1 MVNKCCVPN
10 CKSGY
15 VYKNPEN
22 APPDPTPSN
31 LSFHSFPIDPGVRQ
45 NWKTSIPRAD
55 QEPSKHS
62 KVCSLHFKESDF
74 QINRKDT
81 QLKYRKDKSRNEM
94 KLKVL
99 LPDSVPS
106 NFPGLPQYFNKTIP
120 DRRSEST
127 SREARFQKQ
136 NDANEVE
143 VEEFL
148 AADKVSSLQELQE
161 KMENDIPKGS
171 EV

>member
-1 MVNKCCVPN
+1 M
-10 CKSGY
+10 
-15 VYKNPEN
+15 
-22 APPDPTPSN
+22 PS
-31 LSFHSFPIDPGVRQ
+31 D
-45 NWKTSIPRAD
+45 
-55 QEPSKHS
+55 
-62 KVCSLHFKESDF
+62 
-74 QINRKDT
+74 
-81 QLKYRKDKSRNEM
+81 
-94 KLKVL
+94 
-99 LPDSVPS
+99 
-106 NFPGLPQYFNKTIP
+106 FPGLPQYFNKKIP

-148 AADKVSSLQELQE
+148 AADKFSSLQEIQQ

>member
-1 MVNKCCVPN
+1 M
-10 CKSGY
+10 
-15 VYKNPEN
+15 
-22 APPDPTPSN
+22 
-31 LSFHSFPIDPGVRQ
+31 
-45 NWKTSIPRAD
+45 
-55 QEPSKHS
+55 
-62 KVCSLHFKESDF
+62 CSLHFKESDF
-74 QINRKDT
+74 QIKRKDT
-81 QLKYRKDKSRNEM
+81 QLKYRKDKSGNEV
-94 KLKVL
+94 KLKIL

-106 NFPGLPQYFNKTIP
+106 NFPGLPQHFNKTIP

-148 AADKVSSLQELQE
+148 AADKIFSLHELQE

-171 EV
+171 KV

>member
-1 MVNKCCVPN
+1 MGFKCCVPN

-15 VYKNPEN
+15 KYKDASN
-22 APPDPTPSN
+22 APPPGPPD
-31 LSFHSFPIDPGVRQ
+31 LSFHAFPIDLGEKQ
-45 NWKTSIPRAD
+45 NWKNAIPRAD
-55 QEPSKHS
+55 QEPNSNS
-62 KVCSLHFKESDF
+62 KVCSLHFKASDF
-74 QINRKDT
+74 QIERKDT
-81 QLKYRKDKSRNEM
+81 QLKYRKDKSRKEVKR
-94 KLKVL
+94 KLL
-99 LPDSVPS
+99 LPNSVPS
-106 NFPGLPQYFNKTIP
+106 NFPGLPQYYNKTIP

-161 KMENDIPKGS
+161 KTENDIPKGS

>member
-1 MVNKCCVPN
+1 
-10 CKSGY
+10 
-15 VYKNPEN
+15 
-22 APPDPTPSN
+22 
-31 LSFHSFPIDPGVRQ
+31 
-45 NWKTSIPRAD
+45 
-55 QEPSKHS
+55 
-62 KVCSLHFKESDF
+62 
-74 QINRKDT
+74 
-81 QLKYRKDKSRNEM
+81 M
-94 KLKVL
+94 KLKIL

-106 NFPGLPQYFNKTIP
+106 NFPGLPQYYNKTIP

-171 EV
+171 EVKHKEAFNILVESLVQMTCIDFTNFLKLAEFTI

>member
-1 MVNKCCVPN
+1 MK
-10 CKSGY
+10 
-15 VYKNPEN
+15 
-22 APPDPTPSN
+22 
-31 LSFHSFPIDPGVRQ
+31 
-45 NWKTSIPRAD
+45 
-55 QEPSKHS
+55 
-62 KVCSLHFKESDF
+62 FK
-74 QINRKDT
+74 K
-81 QLKYRKDKSRNEM
+81 
-94 KLKVL
+94 L

-148 AADKVSSLQELQE
+148 AADKIFSLQELQE
-161 KMENDIPKGS
+161 KWKMTSLKVVKFKSRFYLCINNAYIVIFPSNS
-171 EV
+171 EFLSMMLFFKKF

>member
-15 VYKNPEN
+15 VYKDASN
-22 APPDPTPSN
+22 APPPSPIN
-31 LSFHSFPIDPGVRQ
+31 ISFHSFPIDPDMKQ
-45 NWKTSIPRAD
+45 KWKTAIPRAD
-55 QEPSKHS
+55 QEPNNYS

-94 KLKVL
+94 KFKKL
-99 LPDSVPS
+99 LPDSVPN
-106 NFPGLPQYFNKTIP
+106 NFPGLPQYFNKKIP

-148 AADKVSSLQELQE
+148 AADKFSSLQELQE
-161 KMENDIPKGS
+161 KLENDIPKGS
-171 EV
+171 KV

>member
-1 MVNKCCVPN
+1 M
-10 CKSGY
+10 
-15 VYKNPEN
+15 
-22 APPDPTPSN
+22 
-31 LSFHSFPIDPGVRQ
+31 
-45 NWKTSIPRAD
+45 
-55 QEPSKHS
+55 
-62 KVCSLHFKESDF
+62 CSLHFKESDF
-74 QINRKDT
+74 QIKRKDT
-81 QLKYRKDKSRNEM
+81 QLKYRKDKSGNEV
-94 KLKVL
+94 KLKIL

-106 NFPGLPQYFNKTIP
+106 NFPGLPQYYNKKIP

-127 SREARFQKQ
+127 SREAHFQKQ

-161 KMENDIPKGS
+161 KMENDIPKGI

>member
-1 MVNKCCVPN
+1 M
-10 CKSGY
+10 
-15 VYKNPEN
+15 
-22 APPDPTPSN
+22 
-31 LSFHSFPIDPGVRQ
+31 
-45 NWKTSIPRAD
+45 
-55 QEPSKHS
+55 
-62 KVCSLHFKESDF
+62 CSLHFKESDF

-106 NFPGLPQYFNKTIP
+106 NFPGLPQYFNKTTP

-127 SREARFQKQ
+127 SKEARFQKQ
-136 NDANEVE
+136 YDANEVV

-148 AADKVSSLQELQE
+148 SADKVSSLQELQE
-161 KMENDIPKGS
+161 KMESEIPKGS